1 MHTNFI
7 KWIPIRNSYI
17 FMSNETE
24 EKENINEELN
34 ESSQNEK
41 TVEETD
47 KKSKKKS
54 KKKEAPKKE
63 KEPAEIIA
71 ELKDTVLRTR
81 ADFDNFRK
89 RTQRDIADA
98 RAYGKISALEELLPI
113 FDTFKMAMMAAN
125 MDNADLNTLLAG
137 MNMIENQFTQSFGAL
152 GIDELNGVGEKFD
165 PNLHDAVSEE
175 FSEEV
180 EAGTI
185 ISQHRC
191 GYKMGERLIRAATV
205 IVSKGPEAK
214 EADEES

>member
-1 MHTNFI
+1 
-7 KWIPIRNSYI
+7 
-17 FMSNETE
+17 MSNDTE

-34 ESSQNEK
+34 ENSETEQ
-41 TVEETD
+41 TVEKDD

-71 ELKDTVLRTR
+71 EMKDIVLRTR

-152 GIDELNGVGEKFD
+152 GIDELNGVGQKFD

-175 FSEEV
+175 FSDEV
-180 EAGTI
+180 EAGVI

-205 IVSKGPEAK
+205 IVSKGPEK
-214 EADEES
+214 EDSGEES

>member
-1 MHTNFI
+1 
-7 KWIPIRNSYI
+7 
-17 FMSNETE
+17 MSNETE

-34 ESSQNEK
+34 GNSESEQPVEK
-41 TVEETD
+41 ND

-54 KKKEAPKKE
+54 KKKDAPKKE
-63 KEPAEIIA
+63 KDPAEIIA

-137 MNMIENQFTQSFGAL
+137 MNMIENQFTQSFSAL
-152 GIDELNGVGEKFD
+152 GIDELNGVGQKFD

-175 FSEEV
+175 FSDEV

-205 IVSKGPEAK
+205 IVSKGPENE
-214 EADEES
+214 EAGEE

>member
-1 MHTNFI
+1 
-7 KWIPIRNSYI
+7 
-17 FMSNETE
+17 MSNKTE
-24 EKENINEELN
+24 EQNELNEELN
-34 ESSQNEK
+34 ENSNNQQ
-41 TVEETD
+41 TVEEND
-47 KKSKKKS
+47 SKSKKKS

-63 KEPAEIIA
+63 KDPAEIIA

-152 GIDELNGVGEKFD
+152 GIDELNVVGQKFD
-165 PNLHDAVSEE
+165 PTLHDAVSEQ

-205 IVSKGPEAK
+205 IVSKGPEK
-214 EADEES
+214 EEAGEEA

>member
-1 MHTNFI
+1 
-7 KWIPIRNSYI
+7 
-17 FMSNETE
+17 MSNETE

>member
-1 MHTNFI
+1 
-7 KWIPIRNSYI
+7 
-17 FMSNETE
+17 MSNKTE
-24 EKENINEELN
+24 EKEDVNEELN
-34 ESSQNEK
+34 NDSGTEQA
-41 TVEETD
+41 VEEND

-63 KEPAEIIA
+63 KDPAEIIA

-152 GIDELNGVGEKFD
+152 GIDELNAVGQKFD

-180 EAGTI
+180 EAGTV

-191 GYKMGERLIRAATV
+191 GYKMGEKLIRAATV
-205 IVSKGPEAK
+205 IVSKGPEQ
-214 EADEES
+214 EESGEES